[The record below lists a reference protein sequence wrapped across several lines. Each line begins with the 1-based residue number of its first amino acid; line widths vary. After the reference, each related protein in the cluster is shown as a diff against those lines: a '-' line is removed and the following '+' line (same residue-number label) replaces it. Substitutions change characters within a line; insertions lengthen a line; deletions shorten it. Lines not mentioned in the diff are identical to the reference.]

1 MKKIFLFAMM
11 LTMGLAAHAQCQ
23 DGPYGLKINGTRVVD
38 APKFGEPD
46 QQGRVQYK
54 ASCVA
59 LQAGDEI
66 QLVNQSCDATWMVDL
81 DPYGEYQKFDGGK
94 AANKLT
100 CKVAGN
106 YDFYIKL
113 SASEGD
119 ILYIGPGEDCG
130 GGQGGGGSVEGNPRY
145 YYKMFTKADETWHE
159 PSEQTIFDHGVAEV
173 LDFTGEAYV
182 FVLFQV
188 DGAAGVQYMAEAYV
202 DETHR
207 QAVMKQGGNE
217 VWRVPEGVSNFY
229 LYDNGDG
236 SLTISADPIPGK
248 KLADPQ
254 PAQGLN
260 DTMTTDKARKAIV
273 NGQLVIIRGDKM
285 FDATGRQL

>member
-130 GGQGGGGSVEGNPRY
+130 GGQGGGGGSVEGNPRY
-145 YYKMFTKADETWHE
+145 YYKGYIDGQDIE
-159 PSEQTIFDHGVAEV
+159 PSEATLFDHGLAE
-173 LDFTGEAYV
+173 LDVTADAYV
-182 FVLFQV
+182 FVLYQV
-188 DGAAGVQYMAEAYV
+188 DGFPGVQYMTAEYV
-202 DETHR
+202 DGPTH
-207 QAVMKQGGNE
+207 ATLLTTGGQKFHI
-217 VWRVPEGVSNFY
+217 GAGSYTLY
-229 LYDNGDG
+229 LYDNENGT
-236 SLTISADPIPGK
+236 LEISTEAIPGK